1 MPARGGRVGLRRNSA
16 VLLATLASS
25 AFAACW
31 VASSA
36 APAAADA
43 STTFVFPYQDRSIV
57 DPPARWTQDDGV
69 DIADRGKCGTDA
81 VLVAVS
87 DGVVTEVTDPTAGGF
102 GPWFPVI
109 LASDGP
115 FAGRTIY
122 YGHTETPLVA
132 AGDRVMAGQ
141 PIARVGCGQVG
152 ISDGP
157 HLEIGVSARGGPPLP
172 GWHATSQEM
181 LDQLVAAYNAPDDVG
196 PTARTRDAGLT
207 DVIGAPYQVA
217 SGSALQSL
225 GVTAVATPDTRGR
238 KSAVDWSKLRLF

>member
-1 MPARGGRVGLRRNSA
+1 MPARGGRGGLRRYSA
-16 VLLATLASS
+16 VLVATLVSS
-25 AFAACW
+25 AFAASL
-31 VASSA
+31 VVSTA
-36 APAAADA
+36 APAVADS

-57 DPPARWTQDDGV
+57 DAPAQWSQDQGV
-69 DIADRGKCGTDA
+69 DIADRGKCGPDA

-132 AGDRVMAGQ
+132 AGDRVVAGQ

-157 HLEIGVSARGGPPLP
+157 HLEIGVSTLGGPPLP

-181 LDQLVAAYNAPDDVG
+181 LDQLVTAYNAPPDV
-196 PTARTRDAGLT
+196 PTPPTRVAGLT
-207 DVIGAPYQVA
+207 DTIGAPYQVA

-225 GVTAVATPDTRGR
+225 GVTPATAPDARDR

>member
-1 MPARGGRVGLRRNSA
+1 LRRYST
-16 VLLATLASS
+16 VLVATLVSS
-25 AFAACW
+25 ALAACW
-31 VASSA
+31 VVSTA
-36 APAAADA
+36 APAVADS
-43 STTFVFPYQDRSIV
+43 STTFVFPYQDRAIV
-57 DPPARWTQDDGV
+57 DPPARWSQDQGV
-69 DIADRGKCGTDA
+69 DIADGGKCGTDA

-87 DGVVTEVTDPTAGGF
+87 DGVVTELTDATAGGF

-132 AGDRVMAGQ
+132 VGDRVTAGQ

-157 HLEIGVSARGGPPLP
+157 HLEIGVSAPGGPPMP
-172 GWHATSQEM
+172 GWQATSQEM
-181 LDQLVAAYNAPDDVG
+181 LDQLVAAYNAPADVG
-196 PTARTRDAGLT
+196 PTAQARDSGLT
-207 DVIGAPYQVA
+207 DAIGAPYQVA
-217 SGSALQSL
+217 SGSALQLL
-225 GVTAVATPDTRGR
+225 GVTPAAAPDTRER